1 MAKKILFIY
10 TNFST
15 FVKTDFE
22 ILSEVHSVMCY
33 QFKPVKGLLKT
44 AWQMQRQFF
53 FLLFNIW
60 KFDAVFIWFADYHSL
75 MPVLMAKLTGKKSF
89 VVIGGYDICR
99 VRSLNY
105 GVFTSKFRSI
115 FALYSM
121 KYCSLNFTVSK
132 YVDRRLKWILPNSNR
147 EMIYN
152 SVRLKN
158 ENINN
163 DKKKLVLTVGQ
174 INNQQ
179 TFFRKGID
187 TFIEVAR
194 KRPDYDFIVVGIDQN
209 NFKDLLSDIPAN
221 LVLFNKIDQQDLIK
235 YYSKAKYYAQFSR
248 MDTFCLTLAE
258 SMLFGCYPIIT
269 NEGGMPE
276 VIGKYGIIV
285 KRDSSEIASILKN
298 TIIPIETNYNII
310 HHVRN
315 NFSPKIRE
323 QLILKLI
330 SKNFN
335 STNHERTILQS
346 DL

>member
-1 MAKKILFIY
+1 MKKKILFIY
-10 TNFST
+10 TNYST

-22 ILSEVHSVMCY
+22 ILASEHEVSKY
-33 QFKPVKGLLKT
+33 QFKPVKGLLNT
-44 AWQMQRQFF
+44 AWQMFRQLFY
-53 FLLFNIW
+53 LLLNIR

-75 MPVLMAKLTGKKSF
+75 LPVLFAKILGKKSF

-115 FALYSM
+115 FAFYSM
-121 KYCSLNFTVSK
+121 KYCFLNLTVSK
-132 YVDRRLKWILPNSNR
+132 YVDRRLKWILPDSNR

-158 ENINN
+158 ENINT

-174 INNQQ
+174 INNRQ

-187 TFIEVAR
+187 TFVEVAR

-209 NFKDLLSDIPAN
+209 NFKDLLRDTPAN
-221 LVLFNKIDQQDLIK
+221 LVLFNKIEQQDLIK

-276 VIGKYGIIV
+276 VIGKHGKIV
-285 KRDSSEIASILKN
+285 KRDSSEVASIIEN
-298 TIIPIETNYNII
+298 TIISIETNHNII
-310 HHVRN
+310 DHVSN

-335 STNHERTILQS
+335 STNT
-346 DL
+346 